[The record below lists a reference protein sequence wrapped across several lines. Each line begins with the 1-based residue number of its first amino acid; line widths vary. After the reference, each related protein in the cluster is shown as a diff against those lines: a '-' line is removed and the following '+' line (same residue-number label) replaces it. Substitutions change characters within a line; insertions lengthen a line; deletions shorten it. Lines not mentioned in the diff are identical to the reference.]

1 MDIDYFYY
9 DPSNH
14 EESDQL
20 EWPNQLE
27 EMQKEEDYL
36 KEEVIEVQVQK
47 KSTRQKRNDTISLV
61 FKLFFDNIFTWFWV
75 ADLIENQAK

>member
-61 FKLFFDNIFTWFWV
+61 FKLFFDNIFT
-75 ADLIENQAK
+75 